1 MKTVLTSLAERILV
15 PLGLTAAVS
24 AADAAIRK
32 KIFGSRMATLLFS
45 NEELDDIMKIVKS
58 LEDGGLLIKGVSEA
72 VENEVK
78 EQEKGF
84 LGLLAVV

>member
-1 MKTVLTSLAERILV
+1 MKTVLRPLAERILV
-15 PLGLTAAVS
+15 PLGLTAAAS

-32 KIFGSRMATLLFS
+32 KNLGSRMATLLFS